1 MMTMPRVVLDTN
13 ILVSALLTPSGNPAK
28 VYKLF
33 LTGILALAYSEEILM
48 EYRDVLHRP
57 RLRIPAGD
65 ADTVLDV
72 IRQYGKQV
80 EPIPSIG
87 PMADEDDRIFY
98 DTAKSA
104 GAYLITGNK
113 RHFPDEPFIL
123 TPAEFLEL

>member
-1 MMTMPRVVLDTN
+1 MMNMPRVVLDTN

-57 RLRIPAGD
+57 RLRIPAED

-72 IRQYGKQV
+72 IRQYGEQV
-80 EPIPSIG
+80 EPIPSID

>member
-1 MMTMPRVVLDTN
+1 M
-13 ILVSALLTPSGNPAK
+13 
-28 VYKLF
+28 YKLF

-57 RLRIPAGD
+57 RLRIPAED

-72 IRQYGKQV
+72 IRQYGEQV
-80 EPIPSIG
+80 EPIPSID